1 MRIVYR
7 LSLQIV
13 LVANFA
19 VVAKTCALELE
30 LLLIFL
36 KVQMVFKVF
45 LCIFEISGRSL
56 QEMCLTLVDE
66 GCRQL

>member
-1 MRIVYR
+1 MLRIVYR
-7 LSLQIV
+7 LSLQII

-36 KVQMVFKVF
+36 KIQLIFKVF
-45 LCIFEISGRSL
+45 L
-56 QEMCLTLVDE
+56 
-66 GCRQL
+66 